1 MRFVASTMQR
11 SRCKADCGRISFAS
25 VRKGLFASHDWIG
38 KQPLIC
44 FLQARYACASITR
57 PIRPWRR
64 TARARSCPLL
74 LFGKLVAFL
83 GGRETALGGQAQA
96 VKRHILGRF
105 GNASLNH
112 FRILKFRLLGSDQ
125 TEHNLL
131 ISGNLGERLEVTGTI
146 IVELQVVGG
155 DVSLPKST
163 SATVAY
169 PPAEAHVEW

>member
-1 MRFVASTMQR
+1 MRSSLAPYVLG
-11 SRCKADCGRISFAS
+11 D
-25 VRKGLFASHDWIG
+25 GLHERDLG
-38 KQPLIC
+38 
-44 FLQARYACASITR
+44 
-57 PIRPWRR
+57 
-64 TARARSCPLL
+64 PLL

-105 GNASLNH
+105 GNASLDH

-131 ISGNLGERLEVTGTI
+131 ISGNLGERLEVAGTI

-155 DVSLPKST
+155 DVFLAEKHVGHS
-163 SATVAY
+163 AY